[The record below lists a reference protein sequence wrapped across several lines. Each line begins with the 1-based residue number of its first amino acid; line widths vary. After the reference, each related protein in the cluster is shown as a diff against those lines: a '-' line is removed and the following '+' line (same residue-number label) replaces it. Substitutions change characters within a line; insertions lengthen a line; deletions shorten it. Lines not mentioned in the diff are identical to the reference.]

1 MTFEIVT
8 AQATAVTAQAHS
20 DQQLITLWLYGKSP
34 HSQYAYRTDVARL
47 LAFTTKPLA
56 SITLGDLQ
64 DFADSLLAAGL
75 SPNSRKRSISSVK
88 SLFTF
93 GQRLGYLQFN
103 VGAALK
109 APKVKNTLAER
120 ILTEE
125 QVISMVALTTRP
137 RDRLIIRLLYS
148 SAARLAELCALR
160 WVDVQPN
167 GDTGQLALFGKGGNT
182 RFVKLSSESWKA
194 LQAHRQGAPNDAPVF
209 ISQKGGPLDS
219 SQVHRIIKAAAKRA
233 GIAGNVSA
241 HWLRHS
247 HASHAI
253 DRGASI
259 AVVRDTLDHSSLAVT
274 SRYVHAKPGQS
285 SSQHLVM

>member
-103 VGAALK
+103 V
-109 APKVKNTLAER
+109 E
-120 ILTEE
+120 
-125 QVISMVALTTRP
+125 P
-137 RDRLIIRLLYS
+137 R
-148 SAARLAELCALR
+148 
-160 WVDVQPN
+160 
-167 GDTGQLALFGKGGNT
+167 
-182 RFVKLSSESWKA
+182 
-194 LQAHRQGAPNDAPVF
+194 
-209 ISQKGGPLDS
+209 
-219 SQVHRIIKAAAKRA
+219 
-233 GIAGNVSA
+233 
-241 HWLRHS
+241 
-247 HASHAI
+247 
-253 DRGASI
+253 
-259 AVVRDTLDHSSLAVT
+259 
-274 SRYVHAKPGQS
+274 
-285 SSQHLVM
+285 